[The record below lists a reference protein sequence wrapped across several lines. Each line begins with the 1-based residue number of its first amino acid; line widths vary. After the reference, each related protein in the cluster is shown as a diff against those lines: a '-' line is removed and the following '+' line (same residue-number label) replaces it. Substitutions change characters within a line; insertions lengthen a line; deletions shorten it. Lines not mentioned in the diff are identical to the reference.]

1 MTDDRGHCTLVVTGA
16 PLAARTADI
25 IAALRADHWVV
36 RTVASA
42 AATATWHVSSSG
54 SREHQPDVVL
64 ALPLT
69 FNTLAKTSLGIADTP
84 AAGVLCEAL
93 GSRTPL
99 VITLMAKQEMWQHPR
114 FADHLE
120 TLRTAGA
127 NFLDP
132 ATGGHRLAPL
142 QSGTG
147 EQVASLFNPQWAIS
161 AVRTAVIHS
170 NSPTPKHYGTRA
182 VSPTQ

>member
-1 MTDDRGHCTLVVTGA
+1 MTGGRGHCTLVVTGA

-25 IAALRADHWVV
+25 IAALRADQWVV

-69 FNTLAKTSLGIADTP
+69 FSTLAKTSLGIADTP

-99 VITLMAKQEMWQHPR
+99 VVAPMAKQELWQHPR

-120 TLRTAGA
+120 TLRTAGVI
-127 NFLDP
+127 FLDP
-132 ATGGHRLAPL
+132 ATGGRRPTPL
-142 QSGTG
+142 RSGTG
-147 EQVASLFNPQWAIS
+147 EQVASLFNPGWAIS
-161 AVRTAVIHS
+161 AVRTAVIRS
-170 NSPTPKHYGTRA
+170 DSSLTA
-182 VSPTQ
+182 